1 MENRI
6 IGVEVVCGNI
16 DTIFLYSVDNLICSG
31 SNVMIEVSTLQLV
44 STKAVIITANHVLTF
59 QIDYSTSSAR
69 FREVATRFEN
79 PLFIAKVR
87 LSTI

>member
-6 IGVEVVCGNI
+6 IRVEVVCGNI

-31 SNVMIEVSTLQLV
+31 ANVMIEVSTLQLV
-44 STKAVIITANHVLTF
+44 SNKAVIITANHFFTS

-79 PLFIAKVR
+79 PFFIAKVR